1 MRIERG
7 LAWEEGVAMAVAA
20 VVGVYA
26 GIAAGLFAAC
36 IRLAQIALFHSGDLV
51 HLVGARG
58 FARGFAL
65 NLRQAHWHLEFALL
79 ALGALAISLPVPMVA
94 ARRLIPRFE
103 GERLRSIARAGAF
116 GLALYY
122 PLLVLQTFNGSFPD
136 SDGGLFA
143 MLLGAPAW
151 VIVLAPAAGALA
163 AGAIVRYVSPESAGH
178 GVLEVIEAV
187 HTRKQLRGRVAF
199 WKSIAAGLTIGS
211 GGSAGREGPVVHL
224 GGAVAAA
231 LARSLSLPRE
241 RAALLLACGAGAGI
255 AASFQAP
262 LAGALFAVEIVLG
275 GDFTVRGFAAIVLS
289 CVMATVTSRS
299 LLQDATVLHAAQWVQ
314 GSPLEIGLYVLL
326 GLCAGFVGLA
336 YIRATDAAHHLFDR
350 LRGVPLA
357 VRPAIG
363 GLLVGLLGLLVPRA
377 LGTGIESMNAALTG
391 QLALSA
397 LLLALVAK
405 LLATALTLG
414 SGAPGGSFFPAVFLG
429 AMLGGAF
436 GHVAHLIAPQIAATP
451 EAYAAVGM
459 GAVVA
464 GSTSAPLT
472 GVLMMFELTG
482 SHFIVLPLLLACGI
496 AAAQVHAILGGS
508 LYSLQLEAKGI
519 FSSSRDRALRALSV
533 EQALERV
540 PSVPESMGWAPLVR
554 LVSDTPHSAFPVV
567 SATGGLVGLLSV
579 REVRAALLEPALRD
593 LAVARDLCR
602 ADPVRVAPDDDLEAA
617 LRKLSAAAAA
627 EAVVLSPDGAALGVL
642 TREAILD
649 AWRRASDI

>member
-1 MRIERG
+1 
-7 LAWEEGVAMAVAA
+7 MAVAA

-36 IRLAQIALFHSGDLV
+36 IRLAQIALFHSSELV
-51 HLVGARG
+51 HTVVAPG
-58 FARGFAL
+58 FARSFAA
-65 NLRQAHWHLEFALL
+65 NLKHAHWHLEFALL
-79 ALGALAISLPVPMVA
+79 AGATLAISLPLPMVA
-94 ARRLIPRFE
+94 ARRLIPHFE
-103 GERLRSIARAGAF
+103 GERLRSVARAGAF

-122 PLLVLQTFNGSFPD
+122 PLLVIQTFNGSF
-136 SDGGLFA
+136 SNTAGGLFA
-143 MLLGAPAW
+143 LLLNAPSW

-231 LARSLSLPRE
+231 LARYLSLPRE
-241 RAALLLACGAGAGI
+241 RAVLLLACGAGAGI

-262 LAGALFAVEIVLG
+262 LAGSLFAVEIVLG
-275 GDFTVRGFAAIVLS
+275 GDFTVRGFAAIVLA
-289 CVMATVTSRS
+289 CVMATVTSHS

-314 GSPLEIGLYVLL
+314 GSPLEMGLYLLL
-326 GLCAGFVGLA
+326 GLCAGFVALA
-336 YIRATDAAHHLFDR
+336 YIRAIDAVHHLFDR
-350 LRGVPLA
+350 LRSVPVA

-363 GLLVGLLGLLVPRA
+363 GLLVGLLGLLAPRA
-377 LGTGIESMNAALTG
+377 LGTGIESLNGALAG
-391 QLALSA
+391 QLALGA
-397 LLLALVAK
+397 LLLALVVK

-464 GSTSAPLT
+464 GATSAPLT

-482 SHFIVLPLLLACGI
+482 SHFIVLPLLLACGV
-496 AAAQVHAILGGS
+496 AAAQVHALLGGS
-508 LYSLQLEAKGI
+508 LYSLQLQAKGI
-519 FSSSRDRALRALSV
+519 TASTRDRALRALSV
-533 EQALERV
+533 AQALEAV
-540 PSVPESMGWAPLVR
+540 PPVAESMRWDALVR
-554 LVSDTPHSAFPVV
+554 LVSDTKHPAFPVV
-567 SATGGLVGLLSV
+567 SAAGSLIGILLV
-579 REVRAALLEPALRD
+579 REVRAALLDPALRE
-593 LAVARDLCR
+593 LAVAGDFSRTD
-602 ADPVRVAPDDDLEAA
+602 AVRVAVDDDLESA
-617 LRKLSAAAAA
+617 LRRLSEAGSTA
-627 EAVVLSPDGAALGVL
+627 AVVLSPEGAPLGVL
-642 TREAILD
+642 TREAVLD
-649 AWRRASDI
+649 VWRRASGT

>member
-1 MRIERG
+1 
-7 LAWEEGVAMAVAA
+7 MAVAA

-26 GIAAGLFAAC
+26 GIAAGLFSAC
-36 IRLAQIALFHSGDLV
+36 IRLAQIALFHSGEL
-51 HLVGARG
+51 LRALSAPG
-58 FARGFAL
+58 FARGFAR
-65 NLRQAHWHLEFALL
+65 NLQGAHWHLEFALL
-79 ALGALAISLPVPMVA
+79 AAVALAVSLPMPVVA
-94 ARRLIPRFE
+94 ARRLIPKFE
-103 GERLRSIARAGAF
+103 GERLRSVARAGAL

-122 PLLVLQTFNGSFPD
+122 PLLVIQTFNASFPD
-136 SDGGLFA
+136 TAGGLFR
-143 MLLGAPAW
+143 LLLDAPAW

-241 RAALLLACGAGAGI
+241 RAVLLLACGAGAGI

-275 GDFTVRGFAAIVLS
+275 GDFNVRGFAAIVLA
-289 CVMATVTSRS
+289 CVMATVTSHS
-299 LLQDATVLHAAQWVQ
+299 LLQDATVLHAAEWVQ
-314 GSPLEIGLYVLL
+314 GSPLEMVLYVLL

-336 YIRATDAAHHLFDR
+336 YIRATDAVHHLFDR
-350 LRGVPLA
+350 LRRVPVA

-363 GLLVGLLGLLVPRA
+363 GLLVGLLGLLAPRA
-377 LGTGIESMNAALTG
+377 LGTGIESINAALAG
-391 QLALSA
+391 QLALGV
-397 LLLALVAK
+397 LLLTLVVK

-429 AMLGGAF
+429 AMLGAAF
-436 GHVAHLIAPQIAATP
+436 GHVAHLIAPQIAVTP

-482 SHFIVLPLLLACGI
+482 SHFIVLPLLLACGV
-496 AAAQVHAILGGS
+496 AAAQVHALLGGS
-508 LYSLQLEAKGI
+508 LYSLQLQAKGI
-519 FSSSRDRALRALSV
+519 TSSTRDQALRALSV
-533 EQALERV
+533 AQALERV
-540 PSVPESMGWAPLVR
+540 APIPESLAWGDLVR
-554 LVSDTPHSAFPVV
+554 LVANTPHAAFPVV
-567 SATGGLVGLLSV
+567 SAGGGVAGILSV
-579 REVRAALLEPALRD
+579 REVRAALLDPALRH
-593 LAVARDLCR
+593 LTIARDLCR
-602 ADPVRVAPDDDLEAA
+602 TDPVCVAADDDLESA
-617 LRKLSAAAAA
+617 LHRLSEAGSS
-627 EAVVLSPDGAALGVL
+627 EAVVVAADGSPLCVL
-642 TREAILD
+642 TREAVLE
-649 AWRRASDI
+649 AWRRASGT